1 MELQTAFETRR
12 SIRHYDAEKKVTK
25 EQVETLIKAASL
37 APSWKNTQTSRYY
50 CVLSEDKIAGI
61 TVRNVCRNLIRKTQ
75 QEPGH
80 LIVTTFVKGLVGFD
94 NEGNAVNE
102 VGDGWGYYDLGLQNE
117 NLLLKATEL
126 GLDTLV
132 MGIRDGEAI
141 REILNIPET
150 ENVVAVIAVG
160 YKAKEA
166 IHAKTKGLEEVAK
179 FF

>member
-37 APSWKNTQTSRYY
+37 APSWK
-50 CVLSEDKIAGI
+50 
-61 TVRNVCRNLIRKTQ
+61 
-75 QEPGH
+75 
-80 LIVTTFVKGLVGFD
+80 LVGFD
-94 NEGNAVNE
+94 NDGNPVNE
-102 VGDGWGYYDLGLQNE
+102 AGDGWGYYDLGLQNE
-117 NLLLKATEL
+117 NLLLNATEL

-141 REILNIPET
+141 REMLNIPET

-166 IHAKTKGLEEVAK
+166 NMPKRKEVEEIAK

>member
-1 MELQTAFETRR
+1 MAHRFLKLSLVCMAIIASTDLKAQQAPVLW
-12 SIRHYDAEKKVTK
+12 YDSPAEYW
-25 EQVETLIKAASL
+25 EEALPL
-37 APSWKNTQTSRYY
+37 
-50 CVLSEDKIAGI
+50 
-61 TVRNVCRNLIRKTQ
+61 
-75 QEPGH
+75 
-80 LIVTTFVKGLVGFD
+80 
-94 NEGNAVNE
+94 GNGRLGAMVYGNPVNE
-102 VGDGWGYYDLGLQNE
+102 AGDGWGYYDLGLQNE

-141 REILNIPET
+141 REMLNIPET

-166 IHAKTKGLEEVAK
+166 NMPKRKEVEEIAK

>member
-50 CVLSEDKIAGI
+50 CVLSEDKVAEFSQKCLPEFNQKNSAGA
-61 TVRNVCRNLIRKTQ
+61 
-75 QEPGH
+75 
-80 LIVTTFVKGLVGFD
+80 GLVGFD
-94 NEGNAVNE
+94 NDGNPVNE
-102 VGDGWGYYDLGLQNE
+102 AGDGWGYYDLGLQNE

-141 REILNIPET
+141 REMLNIPET
-150 ENVVAVIAVG
+150 ENEVAVIAVG

-166 IHAKTKGLEEVAK
+166 NMPKRKELEEIAK

>member
-1 MELQTAFETRR
+1 M
-12 SIRHYDAEKKVTK
+12 
-25 EQVETLIKAASL
+25 
-37 APSWKNTQTSRYY
+37 
-50 CVLSEDKIAGI
+50 
-61 TVRNVCRNLIRKTQ
+61 
-75 QEPGH
+75 
-80 LIVTTFVKGLVGFD
+80 IVTTFVKGLVGFD
-94 NEGNAVNE
+94 NDGNPVNE
-102 VGDGWGYYDLGLQNE
+102 AGDGWGYYDLGLQNE

-141 REILNIPET
+141 REMLNIPKT

-166 IHAKTKGLEEVAK
+166 NMPKRKELEEIAK

>member
-1 MELQTAFETRR
+1 MELQTAIETRR
-12 SIRHYDAEKKVTK
+12 SIRHYDAEKKVMK

-50 CVLSEDKIAGI
+50 CVLSEDKVAEFSQKCLPEFNQKNSAGA
-61 TVRNVCRNLIRKTQ
+61 
-75 QEPGH
+75 GA
-80 LIVTTFVKGLVGFD
+80 LIVATFVKGLVGFD
-94 NEGNAVNE
+94 NDGNPVNE
-102 VGDGWGYYDLGLQNE
+102 AGDGWGYYDLGLQNE

-141 REILNIPET
+141 REMLHIPET

-166 IHAKTKGLEEVAK
+166 NMPKRKELEEIAK

>member
-1 MELQTAFETRR
+1 M
-12 SIRHYDAEKKVTK
+12 
-25 EQVETLIKAASL
+25 IKAAIL

-50 CVLSEDKIAGI
+50 CVLSEDKVAEFSQKCLPEFNQKNSAGA
-61 TVRNVCRNLIRKTQ
+61 
-75 QEPGH
+75 GA

-94 NEGNAVNE
+94 NDGNPVNE

-141 REILNIPET
+141 REMLHIPET

-166 IHAKTKGLEEVAK
+166 NMPKRKEVEEIAK

>member
-1 MELQTAFETRR
+1 MEKYTDFQILLCI
-12 SIRHYDAEKKVTK
+12 IRGQGCRIQSKM
-25 EQVETLIKAASL
+25 S
-37 APSWKNTQTSRYY
+37 
-50 CVLSEDKIAGI
+50 AGI
-61 TVRNVCRNLIRKTQ
+61 QSEKFSRCRRVNRYNICKR
-75 QEPGH
+75 
-80 LIVTTFVKGLVGFD
+80 LVGFD
-94 NEGNAVNE
+94 NDGNPVNE
-102 VGDGWGYYDLGLQNE
+102 AGDGWGYYDLGLQNE

-141 REILNIPET
+141 REMLHIPET

-166 IHAKTKGLEEVAK
+166 NMPKRKELEEIAK

>member
-50 CVLSEDKIAGI
+50 CVLSEDKVAEFSQKCLPEFNQKNSEGAAL
-61 TVRNVCRNLIRKTQ
+61 V
-75 QEPGH
+75 
-80 LIVTTFVKGLVGFD
+80 VTTFVKNCVGFD
-94 NEGNAVNE
+94 RLSGEPVNE
-102 VGDGWGYYDLGLQNE
+102 CANGWGYYDLGLQNE

-141 REILNIPET
+141 REMLNIPET
-150 ENVVAVIAVG
+150 ENVGAVLAVG

-166 IHAKTKGLEEVAK
+166 NMPKRKEVEEIAK

>member
-1 MELQTAFETRR
+1 MELQAAFETRR
-12 SIRHYDAEKKVTK
+12 SIRHYDPEKKVTK

-50 CVLSEDKIAGI
+50 CILSEDKIEEVREKCLPEFNQKNSAGA
-61 TVRNVCRNLIRKTQ
+61 
-75 QEPGH
+75 GA
-80 LIVTTFVKGLVGFD
+80 LIVTTFVKGLVGF
-94 NEGNAVNE
+94 NKEGIAENE

-132 MGIRDGEAI
+132 MGIRGATAI
-141 REILNIPET
+141 REILNVPET

-166 IHAKTKGLEEVAK
+166 SMPKRKDVEEVAK

>member
-1 MELQTAFETRR
+1 MELQDVLNERR
-12 SIRHYDAEKKVTK
+12 SIRNYDADKKVTK
-25 EQVETLIKAASL
+25 EQLEIIINAAIL
-37 APSWKNTQTSRYY
+37 APSWKNLQTSRYY
-50 CVLSEDKIAGI
+50 CILSDEMIKEFSDKCLPEFNQKNSAGA
-61 TVRNVCRNLIRKTQ
+61 
-75 QEPGH
+75 GA

-94 NEGNAVNE
+94 NGGNPVNE
-102 VGDGWGYYDLGLQNE
+102 AGDGWGYYDLGLQNE

-141 REILNIPET
+141 REMLNIPET

-166 IHAKTKGLEEVAK
+166 NMPKRKELEEIAK